1 MSSACLQLNP
11 TAVIPLGTDRAFSTE
26 GIQLT
31 DRVIEALEG
40 LRTSKTAGAP
50 LQERRLALDEARD
63 ECSHV
68 NWDGYGAAPANHLSV
83 EWASR
88 VLDTVPTAIPSP
100 EVAFDPNGDVLLEW
114 FSDQGRMLSV
124 SVGTAGEIRFALRT
138 PAAKLTG
145 IEAFADEVPP
155 GLAHALETFR
165 R

>member
-1 MSSACLQLNP
+1 MSP
-11 TAVIPLGTDRAFSTE
+11 TAVIPIGTDRAFSKE
-26 GIQLT
+26 GTQLT
-31 DRVIEALEG
+31 DWVIQALEG

-50 LQERRLALDEARD
+50 LQERRLALDEARN
-63 ECSHV
+63 ECSHA

-88 VLDTVPTAIPSP
+88 VLDTLPGAIPPP
-100 EVAFDPNGDVLLEW
+100 EVAFDPDGDVLLEW

-124 SVGTAGEIRFALRT
+124 SVGTAGEIRFALHT
-138 PAAKLTG
+138 PTAKLTG
-145 IEAFADEVPP
+145 IEAFADGVPP